1 MLLNRLGITKEYRKV
16 AKVVNEF
23 SENYDNPV
31 AGIELNDGRIV
42 TGKTTELLGAVC
54 SMMLNALK
62 VLAGIDDEVL
72 LLSKEVIEA
81 IQKLKTKVM
90 KNQNPRMHIDEVLVA
105 LAVSAETDDNAKK
118 ALEQVSKL
126 KGTQVHS
133 AVILSQ
139 EDMDIFRRLGVDL
152 TCEPE
157 YESDKLYHK

>member
-1 MLLNRLGITKEYRKV
+1 MELSKNDRAV
-16 AKVVNEF
+16 AKAVNDF
-23 SENYDNPV
+23 AENYDNPV
-31 AGIELNDGRIV
+31 AGIELNNGRIV
-42 TGKTTELLGAVC
+42 TGKTGPLLGAVC
-54 SMMLNALK
+54 SMLLNAIK

-90 KNQNPRMHIDEVLVA
+90 KNQNPRMHVDEVLIA
-105 LAVSAETDDNAKK
+105 LSVSAESDDNAKR
-118 ALEQVSKL
+118 ALEQVPNL

-133 AVILSQ
+133 SVILSQ

-152 TCEPE
+152 TCEPV

>member
-1 MLLNRLGITKEYRKV
+1 MI
-16 AKVVNEF
+16 
-23 SENYDNPV
+23 
-31 AGIELNDGRIV
+31 
-42 TGKTTELLGAVC
+42 
-54 SMMLNALK
+54 LNALK
-62 VLAGIDDEVL
+62 VLAGIDDSVL

-81 IQKLKTKVM
+81 IQNLKIKVM

-157 YESDKLYHK
+157 YESDKLYHR